1 MTATEQRLIEVLTK
15 GLRLHV
21 TPEHPISADTII
33 FGGKGLGLDS
43 VDVLEIAVIL
53 DREFGVVLEEQNQE
67 VHDALYTIGTLA
79 AYIDR
84 HRAPK

>member
-21 TPEHPISADTII
+21 ALDHPIEPEAII
-33 FGGKGLGLDS
+33 FGANGLGLDS

-67 VHDALYTIGTLA
+67 VHDALYTISTLA
-79 AYIDR
+79 AFIDR
-84 HRAPK
+84 QRPAK